1 MAALALDSTYGI
13 ARSATWQSP
22 IAMDQPG
29 FTRDTRP
36 NLFATSNGYH
46 SGEAYR
52 SAHNAYVQPVKEA
65 YPARD
70 ARYPARAAALE
81 DGRLVTDYR
90 PQCSKNIKTGQQ
102 FNTKVWLINHAENII
117 DESRKRQVEWTG
129 ASLPMAN
136 TVPPPAAVVHSTP
149 FYSEVNPTHLKH
161 GLGVERANA
170 AAPELFGTFAY
181 APTISEMQMNRK
193 NIGITTHSEGGRNSV
208 RGTF

>member
-1 MAALALDSTYGI
+1 MASLAL
-13 ARSATWQSP
+13 
-22 IAMDQPG
+22 DQPG

-36 NLFATSNGYH
+36 NLFAATSISN
-46 SGEAYR
+46 R
-52 SAHNAYVQPVKEA
+52 LDNQFRDAHKAYVPPVKDV

-70 ARYPARAAALE
+70 TRFPARAAALE

-102 FNTKVWLINHAENII
+102 FNTKLWLINHATTIM

-129 ASLPMAN
+129 ASLPMSN
-136 TVPPPAAVVHSTP
+136 TVPPPASVVKSTP
-149 FYSEVNPTHLKH
+149 FYSEVQPTHLKH

-170 AAPELFGTFAY
+170 VAPELFGTFAY

-193 NIGITTHSEGGRNSV
+193 NIAITTHSEGGRNSH
-208 RGTF
+208 RGL